1 MILKAALLLSLLAGC
16 YAAPI
21 RTSKAASL
29 SGPATGSLGRRVPGT
44 LPASVNCGS
53 KNIYREKIEAALTE
67 SLKTGKSETGK
78 DYPAHFGNKNGGDP
92 VLKHQDAIE

>member
-29 SGPATGSLGRRVPGT
+29 PRPATGSLGRRVPGT
-44 LPASVNCGS
+44 LPATVDCAGQ
-53 KNIYREKIEAALTE
+53 NIFRERIEAALIA
-67 SLKTGKSETGK
+67 SQDPGISQSGKE
-78 DYPAHFGNKNGGDP
+78 YPTRFDNLNRGVP
-92 VLKHQDAIE
+92 ILKHQDAIK